1 MHHDCAH
8 APYTQLAQAHPNHI
22 FTPRSPAVFWW
33 AIRAAGIRF
42 VVDYNPTRCPLHME
56 GPQNE
61 LDLAGLEAEYTGSDA
76 GGKKALVKALQQ
88 LRKQVE
94 TYKRHLKQYE
104 VSRSLSCTCPQ
115 LHRRQVM
122 RVDINTDISDLVDE
136 PGDAVIIEDFVARY
150 DAHGPPLSRESL
162 IFNIKVT

>member
-1 MHHDCAH
+1 M
-8 APYTQLAQAHPNHI
+8 
-22 FTPRSPAVFWW
+22 
-33 AIRAAGIRF
+33 
-42 VVDYNPTRCPLHME
+42 DYNPTRCPLHME

-104 VSRSLSCTCPQ
+104 VSRLLSCTCPQ
-115 LHRRQVM
+115 LHHRQVM

-136 PGDAVIIEDFVARY
+136 PGDAVIIENFVARY
-150 DAHGPPLSRESL
+150 DAYGPPLSRSL
-162 IFNIKVT
+162 AFQHHTT